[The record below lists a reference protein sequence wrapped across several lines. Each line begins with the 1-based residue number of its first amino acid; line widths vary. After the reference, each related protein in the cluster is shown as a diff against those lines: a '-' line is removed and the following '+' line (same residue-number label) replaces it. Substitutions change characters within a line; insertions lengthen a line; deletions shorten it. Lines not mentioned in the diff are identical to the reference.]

1 MELTVANSN
10 IKAPGRNERTFSPVA
25 GRPVDLVHLA
35 RYTLGDASHERQVL
49 ALFRTQS
56 GTCLN
61 KLAHAEHENEW
72 RDAAHTIADSAR
84 DIGAWRVARTA
95 EDAECLSG
103 EALDANRVDVLE
115 SLQRDLGEANGYIRS
130 LLAGS

>member
-1 MELTVANSN
+1 MELRTE
-10 IKAPGRNERTFSPVA
+10 APNTFVPKTDGPVA

-56 GTCLN
+56 GACLN
-61 KLAHAEHENEW
+61 KLAHAEHEQAW

-84 DIGAWRVARTA
+84 DIGAWQVVRTA
-95 EDAECLSG
+95 EDAEALAG
-103 EALDANRVDVLE
+103 AALEGARVEALE
-115 SLQRDLGEANGYIRS
+115 SLQRDLSEANGYIRT
-130 LLAGS
+130 LLADG